1 MGSAKI
7 VSGGQVRMPTSIVM
21 DDELIER
28 MERVVALSEKV
39 AWGQLRKSVIMRM
52 AMRMGL
58 EALELK
64 WTQELEGRH

>member
-1 MGSAKI
+1 
-7 VSGGQVRMPTSIVM
+7 M